1 MFNYIYRLFFPYTYY
16 DKLNEY
22 PKRFYYLSLIKEQN
36 NTFSI
41 HGLWPQY
48 TKTSY
53 PTNCTDVTFDINK
66 IETLLPDLNKNW
78 YSNSN
83 NEIKNEDFWK
93 HEYEKHGSCVFT
105 PMTEKEYFKKTLDLY
120 NVALNENL
128 PIYFYDKET
137 KKCLIPVST
146 HFNFIVN

>member
-1 MFNYIYRLFFPYTYY
+1 MFSYFYKLLFPTYH

-22 PKRFYYLSLIKEQN
+22 PKKFYYLSLIKEN
-36 NTFSI
+36 NNFSI

-53 PTNCTDVTFDINK
+53 PTYCSNVTFNIKNLEP
-66 IETLLPDLNKNW
+66 ILPELNKSW
-78 YSNSN
+78 YSTQ
-83 NEIKNEDFWK
+83 EKNEDFWK
-93 HEYEKHGSCVFT
+93 HEYEKHGSCIFT
-105 PMTEKEYFKKTLDLY
+105 PMTEKEYFEKTLELY

-128 PIYFYDKET
+128 PYHFYDEET
-137 KKCLIPVST
+137 KKCLIPLST